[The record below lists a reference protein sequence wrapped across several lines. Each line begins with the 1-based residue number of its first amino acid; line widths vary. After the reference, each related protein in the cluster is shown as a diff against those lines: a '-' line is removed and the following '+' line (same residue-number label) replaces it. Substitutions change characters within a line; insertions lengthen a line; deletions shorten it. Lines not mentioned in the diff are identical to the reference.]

1 MLAAL
6 ASAPLSALNVYGDE
20 LALCSKPGMAMTGFT
35 RDGHCTDLDD
45 DAGSHHICI
54 QMWPSKVNF
63 CNQTGQPDWCEEEM
77 PCHEDASKTCPIKNW
92 CVCQWA
98 FEAYVQKVGC
108 DAVVDLQCEAVNKVA
123 LDAYEED
130 KDAHKEAL
138 ACLKL
143 KCPDIPSGAKSSRT
157 AVSSLQPLAHHD
169 TASEACATCATA
181 NPNVDCYSGYCG
193 DGSGKYCWWPQT
205 DANEKPPTG
214 YSKCAAAQHNVA
226 AAQHNG
232 TAAQHS
238 VVLVARS
245 SRERR
250 SAEEACATC
259 ATANPS
265 VDCYSGYCG
274 DGDGGKYCEKEERP
288 PPWGY
293 CCAEC
298 CGKDCKNDLLQK
310 GLQECCGEYC
320 WWPQTDANEK
330 PPTGYSKCAAAQHNV
345 AAAQHNVTAA
355 QHSVVLVPWSSREQL
370 AREDTQEEACETCA
384 DYSTADCHAGAC
396 DDAGWTRAKP
406 SPPYGGS
413 KYCWWTAT
421 CLFNNTKWWRC
432 SGGGGPPVLPPAG
445 SPGLSGYLVAAPA
458 PSTAALSADA
468 RPPAAFSKCAA
479 APRGGAKG
487 SPHSAAAQHVLQ
499 AR

>member
-181 NPNVDCYSGYCG
+181 NPSVDCYSGDCG

-205 DANEKPPTG
+205 DANQSPPTG
-214 YSKCAAAQHNVA
+214 YKKCAAAQHNVA

-238 VVLVARS
+238 VVLVAWD
-245 SRERR
+245 SRQRR
-250 SAEEACATC
+250 ETDEACATC
-259 ATANPS
+259 ERENPS
-265 VDCYSGYCG
+265 LECYAGH
-274 DGDGGKYCEKEERP
+274 
-288 PPWGY
+288 
-293 CCAEC
+293 CAHDNT
-298 CGKDCKNDLLQK
+298 K
-310 GLQECCGEYC
+310 YC

-330 PPTGYSKCAAAQHNV
+330 PPTGYSNCAGQPYPAAAAQHNG
-345 AAAQHNVTAA
+345 TAA
-355 QHSVVLVPWSSREQL
+355 PQHSVVLVPWSSREQL

-384 DYSTADCHAGAC
+384 DYSTSECHAGAC

-421 CLFNNTKWWRC
+421 CLVNNTKWWRC

>member
-130 KDAHKEAL
+130 KDAHKDAL
-138 ACLKL
+138 ACLRA

-181 NPNVDCYSGYCG
+181 NPSVDCYSGDCG

-226 AAQHNG
+226 AAQHNV

-238 VVLVARS
+238 VVLVAWD
-245 SRERR
+245 SRQRR
-250 SAEEACATC
+250 ETDEACATC
-259 ATANPS
+259 ERENPS
-265 VDCYSGYCG
+265 LECYAGHCAHDNTRYCS
-274 DGDGGKYCEKEERP
+274 
-288 PPWGY
+288 
-293 CCAEC
+293 
-298 CGKDCKNDLLQK
+298 
-310 GLQECCGEYC
+310 
-320 WWPQTDANEK
+320 WPQTDPNEK
-330 PPTGYSKCAAAQHNV
+330 PPTGYSNCAGQPYPAAAAQHNG
-345 AAAQHNVTAA
+345 TAA
-355 QHSVVLVPWSSREQL
+355 PQHSVVLVPWSSREQL

-413 KYCWWTAT
+413 K
-421 CLFNNTKWWRC
+421 N
-432 SGGGGPPVLPPAG
+432 
-445 SPGLSGYLVAAPA
+445 
-458 PSTAALSADA
+458 
-468 RPPAAFSKCAA
+468 
-479 APRGGAKG
+479 
-487 SPHSAAAQHVLQ
+487 
-499 AR
+499 

>member
-45 DAGSHHICI
+45 DAGSHHICV

-130 KDAHKEAL
+130 KEAHKDAL
-138 ACLKL
+138 ECLRK

-181 NPNVDCYSGYCG
+181 NPNVDCYSGDCG
-193 DGSGKYCWWPQT
+193 DGSGK
-205 DANEKPPTG
+205 
-214 YSKCAAAQHNVA
+214 
-226 AAQHNG
+226 
-232 TAAQHS
+232 
-238 VVLVARS
+238 
-245 SRERR
+245 
-250 SAEEACATC
+250 
-259 ATANPS
+259 
-265 VDCYSGYCG
+265 
-274 DGDGGKYCEKEERP
+274 
-288 PPWGY
+288 
-293 CCAEC
+293 
-298 CGKDCKNDLLQK
+298 
-310 GLQECCGEYC
+310 YC

-445 SPGLSGYLVAAPA
+445 SPGQSGYLVAAPM

-468 RPPAAFSKCAA
+468 HPPAAFSKCAA

>member
-130 KDAHKEAL
+130 KEAHKDAL
-138 ACLKL
+138 ECLRK

-226 AAQHNG
+226 AAQHN
-232 TAAQHS
+232 
-238 VVLVARS
+238 
-245 SRERR
+245 
-250 SAEEACATC
+250 
-259 ATANPS
+259 
-265 VDCYSGYCG
+265 
-274 DGDGGKYCEKEERP
+274 
-288 PPWGY
+288 
-293 CCAEC
+293 
-298 CGKDCKNDLLQK
+298 
-310 GLQECCGEYC
+310 
-320 WWPQTDANEK
+320 
-330 PPTGYSKCAAAQHNV
+330 
-345 AAAQHNVTAA
+345 VTAA
-355 QHSVVLVPWSSREQL
+355 QHSVVLVPWSSRAVQRSRQRREASETCATCATANPGVDCYAGYCGYGSGKYRAGEFCSWPQTDANEKPPTGYSNCAGQPYPAAAAQHNGTAAPQHSVVLVPWSSPEQL

-445 SPGLSGYLVAAPA
+445 SPGQSGYLVAAPA

>member
-130 KDAHKEAL
+130 KEAHKDAL
-138 ACLKL
+138 ACLRK

-214 YSKCAAAQHNVA
+214 YSNCAGQPYPA
-226 AAQHNG
+226 
-232 TAAQHS
+232 
-238 VVLVARS
+238 
-245 SRERR
+245 
-250 SAEEACATC
+250 
-259 ATANPS
+259 
-265 VDCYSGYCG
+265 
-274 DGDGGKYCEKEERP
+274 
-288 PPWGY
+288 
-293 CCAEC
+293 
-298 CGKDCKNDLLQK
+298 
-310 GLQECCGEYC
+310 
-320 WWPQTDANEK
+320 
-330 PPTGYSKCAAAQHNV
+330 

-355 QHSVVLVPWSSREQL
+355 PQHSVVLVPWSSREQL

-384 DYSTADCHAGAC
+384 DYSTSECHAGAC

-445 SPGLSGYLVAAPA
+445 SPGQSGYLVAAPA

>member
-45 DAGSHHICI
+45 DAGSHHICV

-130 KDAHKEAL
+130 TELHKDALE
-138 ACLKL
+138 CLRKM
-143 KCPDIPSGAKSSRT
+143 CPEIPSGAKSNRT

-181 NPNVDCYSGYCG
+181 NPNVDCYSGDCG
-193 DGSGKYCWWPQT
+193 DGSGK
-205 DANEKPPTG
+205 
-214 YSKCAAAQHNVA
+214 
-226 AAQHNG
+226 
-232 TAAQHS
+232 
-238 VVLVARS
+238 
-245 SRERR
+245 
-250 SAEEACATC
+250 
-259 ATANPS
+259 
-265 VDCYSGYCG
+265 
-274 DGDGGKYCEKEERP
+274 
-288 PPWGY
+288 
-293 CCAEC
+293 
-298 CGKDCKNDLLQK
+298 
-310 GLQECCGEYC
+310 YC

-445 SPGLSGYLVAAPA
+445 SPGQSGYLVAAPM

-468 RPPAAFSKCAA
+468 HPPAAFSKCAA

>member
-63 CNQTGQPDWCEEEM
+63 CNQTGQPDWCEKEM

-181 NPNVDCYSGYCG
+181 NP
-193 DGSGKYCWWPQT
+193 
-205 DANEKPPTG
+205 
-214 YSKCAAAQHNVA
+214 
-226 AAQHNG
+226 
-232 TAAQHS
+232 
-238 VVLVARS
+238 
-245 SRERR
+245 
-250 SAEEACATC
+250 
-259 ATANPS
+259 S

-274 DGDGGKYCEKEERP
+274 DGDGGKYCEKESGTAAERIR
-288 PPWGY
+288 Y
-293 CCAEC
+293 CCADCYENDCEKEC
-298 CGKDCKNDLLQK
+298 C
-310 GLQECCGEYC
+310 
-320 WWPQTDANEK
+320 A
-330 PPTGYSKCAAAQHNV
+330 
-345 AAAQHNVTAA
+345 
-355 QHSVVLVPWSSREQL
+355 
-370 AREDTQEEACETCA
+370 
-384 DYSTADCHAGAC
+384 
-396 DDAGWTRAKP
+396 
-406 SPPYGGS
+406 
-413 KYCWWTAT
+413 KYCSVS
-421 CLFNNTKWWRC
+421 N
-432 SGGGGPPVLPPAG
+432 
-445 SPGLSGYLVAAPA
+445 
-458 PSTAALSADA
+458 
-468 RPPAAFSKCAA
+468 
-479 APRGGAKG
+479 
-487 SPHSAAAQHVLQ
+487 
-499 AR
+499 

>member
-130 KDAHKEAL
+130 KEAHKDAL
-138 ACLKL
+138 ECLRK

-181 NPNVDCYSGYCG
+181 NPNVDCYSGDCG
-193 DGSGKYCWWPQT
+193 DGSGK
-205 DANEKPPTG
+205 
-214 YSKCAAAQHNVA
+214 
-226 AAQHNG
+226 
-232 TAAQHS
+232 
-238 VVLVARS
+238 
-245 SRERR
+245 
-250 SAEEACATC
+250 
-259 ATANPS
+259 
-265 VDCYSGYCG
+265 
-274 DGDGGKYCEKEERP
+274 
-288 PPWGY
+288 
-293 CCAEC
+293 
-298 CGKDCKNDLLQK
+298 
-310 GLQECCGEYC
+310 YC

-384 DYSTADCHAGAC
+384 DYSTSECHAGAC

-445 SPGLSGYLVAAPA
+445 SPGQSGYLVAAPA

>member
-63 CNQTGQPDWCEEEM
+63 CNQTGQPDWCEKEM

-138 ACLKL
+138 ACLRK

-181 NPNVDCYSGYCG
+181 NPNVDCYSGDCG

-214 YSKCAAAQHNVA
+214 YSNCAGQPYPAA

-232 TAAQHS
+232 TAA
-238 VVLVARS
+238 
-245 SRERR
+245 
-250 SAEEACATC
+250 
-259 ATANPS
+259 P
-265 VDCYSGYCG
+265 
-274 DGDGGKYCEKEERP
+274 
-288 PPWGY
+288 
-293 CCAEC
+293 
-298 CGKDCKNDLLQK
+298 
-310 GLQECCGEYC
+310 
-320 WWPQTDANEK
+320 
-330 PPTGYSKCAAAQHNV
+330 
-345 AAAQHNVTAA
+345 
-355 QHSVVLVPWSSREQL
+355 QHSVVLVPWSSPEQL

>member
-63 CNQTGQPDWCEEEM
+63 CNQTGQPDWCEDEM

-130 KDAHKEAL
+130 KDAHKDAL
-138 ACLKL
+138 ECLRK

-181 NPNVDCYSGYCG
+181 NPNVDCYSGDCG
-193 DGSGKYCWWPQT
+193 DGSGK
-205 DANEKPPTG
+205 
-214 YSKCAAAQHNVA
+214 
-226 AAQHNG
+226 
-232 TAAQHS
+232 
-238 VVLVARS
+238 
-245 SRERR
+245 
-250 SAEEACATC
+250 
-259 ATANPS
+259 
-265 VDCYSGYCG
+265 
-274 DGDGGKYCEKEERP
+274 
-288 PPWGY
+288 
-293 CCAEC
+293 
-298 CGKDCKNDLLQK
+298 
-310 GLQECCGEYC
+310 YC

-445 SPGLSGYLVAAPA
+445 SPGQSGYLVAAPA